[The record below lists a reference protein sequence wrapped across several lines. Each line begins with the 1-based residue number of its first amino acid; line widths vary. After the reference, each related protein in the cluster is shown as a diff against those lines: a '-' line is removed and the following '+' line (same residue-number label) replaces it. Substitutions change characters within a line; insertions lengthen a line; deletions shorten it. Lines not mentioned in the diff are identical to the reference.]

1 MADKLTLETI
11 QAGDKSSEF
20 FNKLNNNFKALNDR
34 TVYKNL
40 TTNDFADGAV
50 TNAKIAD
57 NAVTNAKIADGAIT
71 SDKIA
76 DKSITS
82 DKIANGA
89 ITIGK
94 LNQNVTDTLRSSGRI
109 IISSSKPTTTAN
121 IIDVYGNSYSG
132 KNAVK
137 PGDIVIWVTSQDDQ
151 EG

>member
-1 MADKLTLETI
+1 MADKLEKI

-20 FNKLNNNFKALNDR
+20 FKKLNNNFEFLNSK

-40 TTNDFADGAV
+40 NTNDFADGAV

-57 NAVTNAKIADGAIT
+57 GAVTNTKIADGAIT

-89 ITIGK
+89 ITIEK
-94 LNQNVTDTLRSSGRI
+94 LNQNVTETLRSSGRI
-109 IISSSKPTTTAN
+109 IISSSKPTTSV
-121 IIDVYGNSYSG
+121 IRDVYGNSYTAS
-132 KNAVK
+132 A
-137 PGDIVIWVTSQDDQ
+137 GDIVIWVTEQDDQ
-151 EG
+151 G

>member
-1 MADKLTLETI
+1 MADELEKI

-20 FNKLNNNFKALNDR
+20 FNKLNNNFEFLNSK

-40 TTNDFADGAV
+40 NTNDFADGAV

-57 NAVTNAKIADGAIT
+57 GAVTNAKIADDTIT

-82 DKIANGA
+82 DKLANGA
-89 ITIGK
+89 ITIDK

-109 IISSSKPTTTAN
+109 IISSSKPTTTE
-121 IIDVYGNSYSG
+121 ISDVYGNSYT
-132 KNAVK
+132 ATA
-137 PGDIVIWVTSQDDQ
+137 GDIVIWVTSQDDQ

>member
-1 MADKLTLETI
+1 MADELEKI

-20 FNKLNNNFKALNDR
+20 FNKLNNNFEFLNSK

-40 TTNDFADGAV
+40 NTNDFADGAV
-50 TNAKIAD
+50 TN
-57 NAVTNAKIADGAIT
+57 TKIADGTIT

-89 ITIGK
+89 ITIDK

-109 IISSSKPTTTAN
+109 IISSSKPTTSVITD
-121 IIDVYGNSYSG
+121 IYGNTYMG
-132 KNAVK
+132 NNAVK

>member
-1 MADKLTLETI
+1 MADKLILKTI

-20 FNKLNNNFKALNDR
+20 FDKLNKNFEALNDR

-40 TTNDFADGAV
+40 ATNDFADGAV

-57 NAVTNAKIADGAIT
+57 GAVTNAKIANGAIT

-109 IISSSKPTTTAN
+109 IISSSKPTTKE
-121 IIDVYGNSYSG
+121 ISDVYGNLYTG
-132 KNAVK
+132 DNAVR

>member
-1 MADKLTLETI
+1 MADKLEKI

-20 FNKLNNNFKALNDR
+20 FNKLNNNFEFLNSK

-40 TTNDFADGAV
+40 NTNDFADGAV

-57 NAVTNAKIADGAIT
+57 GTIT

-89 ITIGK
+89 ITIDK

-109 IISSSKPTTTAN
+109 IISSSKPTTTE
-121 IIDVYGNSYSG
+121 ISDVYGNSYT
-132 KNAVK
+132 ATA
-137 PGDIVIWVTSQDDQ
+137 GDIVIWVTSQDDQ